1 MTDFCFQGDR
11 VIKIEDEIKGKDTR
25 LRASNW
31 SPLKARASSPFFPTL
46 DTPPPLLLGGLTQG
60 LEGFLPGA
68 WAEHGPLQV
77 R

>member
-46 DTPPPLLLGGLTQG
+46 DTPPPFTLGWLDPRLGGFFTG
-60 LEGFLPGA
+60 SMG
-68 WAEHGPLQV
+68 
-77 R
+77 